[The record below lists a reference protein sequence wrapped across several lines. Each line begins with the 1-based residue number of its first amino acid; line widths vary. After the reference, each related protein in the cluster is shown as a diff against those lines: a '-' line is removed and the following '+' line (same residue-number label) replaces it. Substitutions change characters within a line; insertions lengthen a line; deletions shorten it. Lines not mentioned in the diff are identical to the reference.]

1 MARTVVYD
9 FETLSA
15 CELKRAGA
23 YRYAEDE
30 TTEVICLSWA
40 VDDGVTKTWF
50 PGGDTEELEHLA
62 EDPDTYWVAHNAQ
75 FEKSIWRNIMVPK
88 YGLPDIPDGRI
99 HCTMAR
105 AANLVLPQALEKLVR
120 IPLLGLEGEKDMV
133 GSKLVIG
140 WSRAYQKTGERPEL
154 TAADYQRAGEYC
166 EVDVLEQRNV
176 HRRLGFLS
184 PAERTV
190 FLYDQRINRRG
201 VRLDLPLVRKMQEIV
216 DKASVPLAKE
226 FFDLTGGLKM
236 TQRDKVMGW
245 MMDRGVM
252 MPDMKKE
259 TLAAVLGE
267 TDEGEEIEAEDRI
280 HLDLPDDVHRALH
293 IRQLIGSSSI
303 KKLGS
308 MEACVTRN
316 GRAMG
321 LLAYHGAGPGRWA
334 GRLLQPQ
341 NFPRGTIREDVGVD
355 AKGERI
361 LKAPDIDTLV
371 AALMTGDPDWVSMMY
386 GPPVEVVLSAL
397 RHTII
402 SEDDRELVAGD
413 YAGIEA
419 RLTLA
424 FAGQMDKVALMASG
438 VDVYSDMAT
447 DIYGRPITKAD
458 VEERQIGKNSVLGL
472 GFQMGAPKFHMRYCP
487 EQPFEFAQKVV
498 TTYRKVWAPEVPK
511 LWDALDEA
519 AQRTVWDRRPNSAY
533 GVTFSL
539 RDVFLVATY
548 PDDSEVFYF
557 NPQKTRRA
565 MPWDDDDIRDGWSY
579 QAMKTGRLTTV
590 HAFGGLLTENYAQ
603 HMARQLL
610 VGAIKRCEKNG
621 MPVVLTVHDEVV
633 GEPRKGETNPSEM
646 MRQLMVDVEPWA
658 KQYQVPVASETWAGP
673 RYKK

>member
-1 MARTVVYD
+1 MTRIVVPD

-15 CELKRAGA
+15 CDLKKAGA
-23 YRYAEDE
+23 YRYFQDP
-30 TTEVICLSWA
+30 TTEILTLSYA
-40 VDDGVTKTWF
+40 IDDFPPRTWF
-50 PGGDTEELEHLA
+50 PGDDLHALRVLA

-75 FEKSIWRNIMVPK
+75 FEKQGWRELMMPL
-88 YGLPDIPDGRI
+88 GLPDIPNKRW
-99 HCTMAR
+99 HCTQAR

-140 WSRAYQKTGERPEL
+140 WSRKYNLTGVRPEL
-154 TAADYQRAGEYC
+154 TAADLKRAGEYC

-184 PAERTV
+184 PSEREV
-190 FLYDQRINRRG
+190 YLYDQRINERG
-201 VRLDLPLVRKMQEIV
+201 VRLDMPLVRKMQEIV
-216 DKASVPLAKE
+216 DKASIPLAAE
-226 FFDLTGGLKM
+226 FRKLTGGLNM

-267 TDEGEEIEAEDRI
+267 TDEGEEVEAEDRI
-280 HLDLPDDVHRALH
+280 HLDLPPDVHRALH
-293 IRQLIGSSSI
+293 IRQLIGSASI
-303 KKLGS
+303 KKLGR

-341 NFPRGTIREDVGVD
+341 NFPRGSVHG
-355 AKGERI
+355 
-361 LKAPDIDTLV
+361 DIDYFV
-371 AALMTGDPDWVSMMY
+371 DVLMSGDPEWVETAL
-386 GPPVEVVLSAL
+386 GVAPVEAVLSGL

-402 SEDDRELVAGD
+402 AEDDRELVAGD

-424 FAGQMDKVALMASG
+424 FSGQHDKVALMASG
-438 VDVYSDMAT
+438 ADVYCDMAT
-447 DIYGRPITKAD
+447 DIYGRTITKDD

-472 GFQMGAPKFHMRYCP
+472 GFGMGKDKFHLRYCS
-487 EQPFEFAQKVV
+487 EQPLAFAQKVV
-498 TTYRKVWAPEVPK
+498 DTYRRVWAPEVVK
-511 LWDALDEA
+511 LWRDLENA
-519 AQRTVWDRRPNSAY
+519 AVRTVWDRRPHTANC
-533 GVTFSL
+533 GVTYSL
-539 RDVFLVATY
+539 KDVFLMATY
-548 PDDSEVFYF
+548 PDGSEMFYF

-565 MPWDDDDIRDGWSY
+565 MPWDEDDVRNGWSY
-579 QAMKTGRLTTV
+579 QAMKTGQLKTI
-590 HAFGGLLTENYAQ
+590 HAFGGLLAENYAQ

-610 VGAIKRCEKNG
+610 VGSIIRCERERF
-621 MPVVLTVHDEVV
+621 PVVLTIHDEVV
-633 GEPRKGETNPSEM
+633 AEPVKGLTGLTKPALVLQQIME
-646 MRQLMVDVEPWA
+646 DVEPWA
-658 KQYQVPVASETWAGP
+658 KQFQVPVKSETWAGP